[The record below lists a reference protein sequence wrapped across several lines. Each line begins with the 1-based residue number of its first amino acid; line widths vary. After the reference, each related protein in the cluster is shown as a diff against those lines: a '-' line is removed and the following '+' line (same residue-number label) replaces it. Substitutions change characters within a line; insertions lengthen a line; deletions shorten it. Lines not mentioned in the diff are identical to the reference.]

1 MAPRYRNGL
10 VVLAIALTSVFVH
23 PARGVAQEQRPPTP
37 VTIVD
42 SVPLPISGTVTI
54 GGESTVTV
62 ANPPT
67 APVQVQDVDR
77 AAREPFQFGSIV
89 ASYTGTSAS
98 RTIVTVPA
106 GNDSSSSMP
115 PCGSTRPARVGCWPR
130 ISLTSGDAVNQLPCS
145 SIGEAPLNFIHACTG
160 QIRQYVTAGQTLQFG
175 FSAFSNAGGFYRIFV
190 AGYYE
195 AVP

>member
-10 VVLAIALTSVFVH
+10 VVLAIALTSVFRQ

-98 RTIVTVPA
+98 RTIVTVPGRQA
-106 GNDSSSSMP
+106 
-115 PCGSTRPARVGCWPR
+115 TRPRVCLRVDQRDRPGWAAGRESPFVRRCGQR
-130 ISLTSGDAVNQLPCS
+130 TAVQLDR
-145 SIGEAPLNFIHACTG
+145 EAPLNFIHACTG

-175 FSAFSNAGGFYRIFV
+175 FSAFSSAGGFYRIFV